1 MSVYGEFSKVFLHKY
16 CLPSFCC
23 YLFFRVSPD
32 KLLVYACGSSS
43 QLLWAVD
50 ASELLA
56 GQPEVQVF
64 LTEL

>member
-1 MSVYGEFSKVFLHKY
+1 MSVHGEFLKVFLRKY
-16 CLPSFCC
+16 CLHPFCC
-23 YLFFRVSPD
+23 YLFFSVSPD
-32 KLLVYACGSSS
+32 KLLVYACGSLS
-43 QLLWAVD
+43 QLLWAVE